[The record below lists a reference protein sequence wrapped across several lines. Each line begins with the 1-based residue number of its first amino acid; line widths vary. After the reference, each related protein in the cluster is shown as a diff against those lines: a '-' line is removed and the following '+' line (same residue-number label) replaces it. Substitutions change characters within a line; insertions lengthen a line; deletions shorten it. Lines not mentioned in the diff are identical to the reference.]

1 MLFLWLLELYLGC
14 QAYFFRRCFQKEK
27 QAVEWKMKNNAVKL
41 IPFTFCASP
50 IKVYS
55 SLLLLPRS
63 SICCCSSC
71 RLRRRSG
78 NVFFLFLLL
87 VLFVMYTNQ
96 LCSYAYVY
104 YVTSGGQSA
113 TVHTMERQ
121 DRQPADLLKKKKKK
135 DRQRNRHKNEIK

>member
-1 MLFLWLLELYLGC
+1 MCCFYGYLNQLYLGC

-71 RLRRRSG
+71 RRLRRRSG
-78 NVFFLFLLL
+78 NVFFFLFLLL

-96 LCSYAYVY
+96 LCSYACVY
-104 YVTSGGQSA
+104 YATSGGQSA

-121 DRQPADLLKKKKKK
+121 DRQPADLLKKKKGQTKK
-135 DRQRNRHKNEIK
+135 LS